1 MAIQINKFAFGPFG
15 NIDRQQLLT
24 LLRTR
29 LPGWMALIL
38 VVAIAWQSAHIVWAL
53 VPGSPLGET
62 IEAVPLSV
70 TNSGDHA
77 NSSSLGNVQSIANAH
92 LFGEAS
98 VEVAEVIPQGP
109 IENLAETR
117 LALTLKGIIAGS
129 DDSMSFAIIADNR
142 DEEKIYAIDDA
153 VVPGT
158 KLHAVYTEQVVLN
171 RSGNLEALKL
181 PKEFPKSSSPVR
193 RNQTASRRATSTN
206 SRSNSGSIQN
216 VLAQNVT
223 KLADV
228 IRPTPYFKGGQ
239 QQGYR
244 VFPGRDRKKFA
255 LLGLRPGDLIKDID
269 GAALTDPQQAMKI
282 FENLGTADQV
292 SVTVERN
299 GQPQVLILS
308 TSQLNLDDDK

>member
-1 MAIQINKFAFGPFG
+1 MAIDFQTPTPGPLG
-15 NIDRQQLLT
+15 RLDSQQLLAVVRAKAPDWIT
-24 LLRTR
+24 ILLV
-29 LPGWMALIL
+29 I
-38 VVAIAWQSAHIVWAL
+38 AIAWQLAKIVWAL
-53 VPGSPLGET
+53 VPGSSQGDTIDASPL
-62 IEAVPLSV
+62 AVATAGGTARTGGRDDVL
-70 TNSGDHA
+70 
-77 NSSSLGNVQSIANAH
+77 SIANAH

-98 VEVAEVIPQGP
+98 TESVEVVPQGP
-109 IENLAETR
+109 LEDLAETR

-129 DDSMSFAIIADNR
+129 EDSLSMAIIADNR
-142 DEEKIYAIDDA
+142 NEEKTYAINDA

-158 KLHAVYTEQVVLN
+158 TLHAVYIEQVVLN

-181 PKEFPKSSSPVR
+181 PKDFPKTSTAPS
-193 RNQTASRRATSTN
+193 RNQTSVRRATTARTN
-206 SRSNSGSIQN
+206 SNNRSIQN

-228 IRPTPYFKGGQ
+228 IRPTPYFVGGQ

-244 VFPGRDRKKFA
+244 VYPGRDRKKFA
-255 LLGLRPGDLIKDID
+255 ALGLRPGDLIKDID

-308 TSQLNLDDDK
+308 TSQLNLDDK

>member
-1 MAIQINKFAFGPFG
+1 MAIEINKPAFERFSHV
-15 NIDRQQLLT
+15 DSQQLLT
-24 LLRTR
+24 LIRTR
-29 LPGWMALIL
+29 LPGWMSLVL
-38 VVAIAWQSAHIVWAL
+38 VVAIAWQAAHIVWAL
-53 VPGSPLGET
+53 IPGSPLGDT
-62 IEAVPLSV
+62 IEAAPLPFAD
-70 TNSGDHA
+70 SGRQS
-77 NSSSLGNVQSIANAH
+77 NPSSLGNVQSIANAH

-98 VEVAEVIPQGP
+98 TDVVEVIPQGP
-109 IENLAETR
+109 VENLAETR

-129 DDSMSFAIIADNR
+129 DDSLSLAIIADNR
-142 DEEKIYAIDDA
+142 DEEKIYAINDA
-153 VVPGT
+153 IVPGT

-171 RSGNLEALKL
+171 RGGNLEALKL
-181 PKEFPKSSSPVR
+181 PKDFPKSSSPVR
-193 RNQTASRRATSTN
+193 RNQTALRRATNTN
-206 SRSNSGSIQN
+206 TRSDSRSIQN

-244 VFPGRDRKKFA
+244 VYPGRDRKKFA
-255 LLGLRPGDLIKDID
+255 QLGLRPGDLIKDID

>member
-1 MAIQINKFAFGPFG
+1 MAIDINRPNFSQ
-15 NIDRQQLLT
+15 IDRQQLMAIA
-24 LLRTR
+24 RDR
-29 LPGWMALIL
+29 LPGWVTIGL
-38 VVAIAWQSAHIVWAL
+38 VVAVAWQLSHVVWAL
-53 VPGSPLGET
+53 IPGSPLGDT
-62 IEAVPLSV
+62 IDAIPPAGMMS
-70 TNSGDHA
+70 D
-77 NSSSLGNVQSIANAH
+77 SSSPTGRANVRSIAATH
-92 LFGEAS
+92 LFGEAAADAI
-98 VEVAEVIPQGP
+98 EIIPQGP

-129 DDSMSFAIIADNR
+129 DDELSLAIIADNR
-142 DEEKIYAIDDA
+142 NEENIYAINDA

-158 KLHAVYTEQVVLN
+158 TLHAVYTEQVVLN

-181 PKEFPKSSSPVR
+181 PKEFPKGTGPIR
-193 RNQTASRRATSTN
+193 RNQTSVRRATTAITN
-206 SRSNSGSIQN
+206 AGNRSIQN

-228 IRPTPYFKGGQ
+228 IRPTPYFVGGK

-244 VFPGRDRKKFA
+244 VYPGRDRKMFA
-255 LLGLRPGDLIKDID
+255 SLGLRPGDLIKDID

-308 TSQLNLDDDK
+308 TSQLNLDDKQ